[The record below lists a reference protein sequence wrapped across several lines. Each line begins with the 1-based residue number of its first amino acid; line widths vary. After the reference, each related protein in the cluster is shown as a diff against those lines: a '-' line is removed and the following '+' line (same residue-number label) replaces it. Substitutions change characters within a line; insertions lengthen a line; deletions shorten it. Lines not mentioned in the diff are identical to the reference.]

1 MAFVQQPVTYKI
13 VAVPY
18 KVPEGA
24 VPFSGVPQVRPTPT
38 NLRVREVEAQKPQ
51 PEYLPK
57 KKVRSTGSLPR
68 PDFNPYTLMDS
79 QGTFTRTNGL
89 GAFMIGSEDWMRKK
103 EQHERRQVY
112 ARHVLE
118 TNHALIVHQR
128 PKRDSHSPVL
138 QSARQR
144 ALAFAKGIKKPT
156 VEPKST
162 VASHRAV
169 LPDPLDQLEAQHAQ
183 LRGRVE
189 SFKAYLL

>member
-1 MAFVQQPVTYKI
+1 MAFMQPPVTYKV
-13 VAVPY
+13 VAEPY
-18 KVPEGA
+18 RVPEGA
-24 VPFSGVPQVRPTPT
+24 VPFSGVPKVRPTPMDP
-38 NLRVREVEAQKPQ
+38 RVRETDVQKSQ

-89 GAFMIGSEDWMRKK
+89 GAFMIGSEDWVRKK
-103 EQHERRQVY
+103 EQHERRQIY
-112 ARHVLE
+112 ARQVLE
-118 TNHALIVHQR
+118 TNHAMIVHQR
-128 PKRDSHSPVL
+128 PKRDSHSPVP
-138 QSARQR
+138 QSTRQR

-156 VEPKST
+156 IEPKST
-162 VASHRAV
+162 VASHRVV
-169 LPDPLDQLEAQHAQ
+169 LPDPLDQLEARHVQ